1 MARCCAGDFFPSQN
15 RSRKNLAV
23 KVRHPERCIKKGS
36 KLSPAALK
44 NAQRFAKTSVSSVQL
59 YCQFGNVLT
68 LEAGNGE
75 FLFTRL
81 PGAIATGDG

>member
-15 RSRKNLAV
+15 RSRKNLTV
-23 KVRHPERCIKKGS
+23 KARLQERCIKKGS

-68 LEAGNGE
+68 LEAGNRQL
-75 FLFTRL
+75 FLAGL
-81 PGAIATGDG
+81 P

>member
-1 MARCCAGDFFPSQN
+1 MARCCAGDFLPPEN
-15 RSRKNLAV
+15 RNCEEPALKPTGYR
-23 KVRHPERCIKKGS
+23 IKKGS

-44 NAQRFAKTSVSSVQL
+44 NAQRFAKTSVLSVQL

-81 PGAIATGDG
+81 PGAVATSDG

>member
-15 RSRKNLAV
+15 RSRKNLTV
-23 KVRHPERCIKKGS
+23 KARLQERCIKKGR

-59 YCQFGNVLT
+59 YCQLGNVLT
-68 LEAGNGE
+68 LEAGNRQL
-75 FLFTRL
+75 FLAGL
-81 PGAIATGDG
+81 P

>member
-15 RSRKNLAV
+15 RSRKNLTV
-23 KVRHPERCIKKGS
+23 KARLQERCIKKGS

-81 PGAIATGDG
+81 PGAIATSDG

>member
-15 RSRKNLAV
+15 RSRKNLTV
-23 KVRHPERCIKKGS
+23 KVRHPECCIKKGS

-59 YCQFGNVLT
+59 YCHFGNVLT

-81 PGAIATGDG
+81 PGAIATSDG

>member
-1 MARCCAGDFFPSQN
+1 MARGCAGDFFPSEN
-15 RSRKNLAV
+15 RSRKNLTV
-23 KVRHPERCIKKGS
+23 KARLEERCIKKGS

-44 NAQRFAKTSVSSVQL
+44 NAQRFAKTSVLSVQL